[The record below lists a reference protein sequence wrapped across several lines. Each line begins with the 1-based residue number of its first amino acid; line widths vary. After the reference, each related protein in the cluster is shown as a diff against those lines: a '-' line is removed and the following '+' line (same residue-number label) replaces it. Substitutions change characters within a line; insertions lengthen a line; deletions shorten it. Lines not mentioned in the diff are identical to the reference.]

1 MLQTSN
7 PGDQSN
13 TTTASRLVHQP
24 VEREETVI
32 KASDADSLGMVVVH
46 NHVNSNGEEA
56 TVSNRFQSP
65 SEQNMVNGIVKGA
78 SPSLMRY

>member
-1 MLQTSN
+1 M
-7 PGDQSN
+7 
-13 TTTASRLVHQP
+13 
-24 VEREETVI
+24 I

-56 TVSNRFQSP
+56 TVSNRFESP
-65 SEQNMVNGIVKGA
+65 SEENMVNSIVKGA